1 MTTNKNFQHALN
13 VSAFPLNYHIGESIG
28 AIAYLKQRAKTQ
40 TDPRNIR
47 DCKDAILRIKSIL
60 LYAKHD
66 ATKRAQTI
74 NAALSVIL

>member
-1 MTTNKNFQHALN
+1 MTTNKDFQHALN
-13 VSAFPLNYHIGESIG
+13 VSAFPLNYRIKESID

-40 TDPRNIR
+40 TDPRNAK
-47 DCKDAILRIKSIL
+47 DCNDAIRRIKSIL

-66 ATKRAQTI
+66 AIKRAQTI